1 MAVADKLTALRV
13 KVNLIADRE
22 VGLLEINTEVHDGV
36 ATLTGEV
43 HSEEQKR
50 IAEELAYQIDEVHE
64 VENHMTVVERS
75 LDEVLLCE
83 GVDAHL
89 GYGLAEGDVGD
100 TAFAISGEDYG
111 PGPGLA
117 SSEQFP
123 GLFTDGQIE
132 VEVRR
137 RLVTQRAVDASRVE
151 FDSINQIVQLRGNV
165 PTPED
170 LNTLQDMVLN
180 VRGVMGVS
188 SEVVADVG
196 EIGTQT
202 AEQ

>member
-1 MAVADKLTALRV
+1 MVVADKLTALRI
-13 KVNLIADRE
+13 KANLIADRE
-22 VGLLEINTEVHDGV
+22 VGLLEINTEVHDGIAV
-36 ATLTGEV
+36 LTGEV
-43 HSEEQKR
+43 HTEDQKR
-50 IAEELAYQIDEVHE
+50 IAEELAYQIQEVHD
-64 VENHMTVVERS
+64 VENHITVVARS

-89 GYGLAEGDVGD
+89 GYGRTEGDVGD

-132 VEVRR
+132 HEVRR
-137 RLVTQRAVDASRVE
+137 RLATQRAVDVSRVE
-151 FDSINQIVQLRGNV
+151 FGCVNQIVELRGSV

-180 VRGVMGVS
+180 LRGVMGVS
-188 SEVVADVG
+188 SEVVADTG
-196 EIGTQT
+196 EIGTPT
-202 AEQ
+202 SEQ